1 MPISLETFRN
11 FAALSN
17 LGDGKNVFVSGEDKT
32 GLAAR
37 RDVGDRSLSSRDV
50 KLAQAQDNIYVRSQ
64 LLSAVRDALG
74 GEGDCVFRN
83 LQARL
88 FGITAAHPGADAEI
102 AAKPLTMREVR
113 AALGAVDIRLQQRE
127 VAQQFNARID
137 AAFASP
143 KVSAANRE
151 LFRSVLAKVLTDAQT
166 AVHDVSV
173 ETLTGPGSAF
183 AFLKGLVDGGHSSSV
198 AVKTA
203 ILAQSLPAKQAL
215 PFLKACALFGPA
227 AETCGLSL
235 RLHAAMDR
243 IAALPAKTFTPANL
257 FKIACPTCTWPRE
270 IDKNVAALTTS
281 AQKRA
286 LTTAMDRN
294 VPTEMFARAPQNPEW
309 ADRGTAVSAMLNLGM
324 TVEDAQRVLEDP
336 KAFTAEMLPP
346 AALFS
351 GDIGAGKTVDSAFG
365 QMMKDLVR
373 DNAKVEIKGDNGD
386 WTASAA
392 VSLRHHPLH
401 EIAAEELRG
410 KLDALF
416 GPNATDVQKANV
428 MLFMSQ
434 NAHMIDA
441 AFTGPLGLG
450 NGSASGVKYVVNAEP
465 DGSVVVQR
473 RGDFE
478 RNRFTFE
485 VGMRFFPDGS
495 QRLETPPRARV
506 RLDVSVEEVNQQ
518 RAAQERNLNANAK
531 LELSSFIQRN
541 YGQDF
546 TALCASDIA
555 NAQAAFTDVDLP
567 EKQYTQRVINEL
579 CAYLT
584 APENAEE
591 AKEFLAL
598 APEARA
604 AKLAALKTRLQS
616 RVEVSLAALVNG
628 RKAEIDAAAQI
639 RTAAGNPGGT
649 HEVDLAHLREKISY
663 CTWDE
668 TTTPA
673 DVAAKIGQLRD
684 AYVAQRT
691 AVFAAVRNLP
701 ESEAFRT
708 ALLLD
713 SMERAHAKRD
723 DVLFAVELAR
733 QLPVPAKDAVLDRD
747 GVRRAL
753 MDIGTAIASV
763 FMTLDDKVYGGE
775 QRGSIRSIAMQY
787 LCIERREEMQNLVG
801 HLTAEDVEAID
812 RSFDDAFLPRS
823 NLVPGTPEYVDYM
836 AQNNAAPLLGALRD
850 EFNV

>member
-1 MPISLETFRN
+1 MAISLDTFRN
-11 FAALSN
+11 FAALQN

-74 GEGDCVFRN
+74 GEGDSVFRN

-88 FGITAAHPGADAEI
+88 FGISGDHPGADVEI
-102 AAKPLTMREVR
+102 ASKPLTMREVR

-173 ETLTGPGSAF
+173 ETLTGKGSVF
-183 AFLKGLVDGGHSSSV
+183 AFLQGLANGHGSSA
-198 AVKTA
+198 AVKLA
-203 ILAQSLPAKQAL
+203 ILAQGLPAKQAL

-257 FKIACPTCTWPRE
+257 FKVACPTCAWPRE
-270 IDKNVAALTTS
+270 IDKNVAAITTF
-281 AQKRA
+281 AQQAA
-286 LTTAMDRN
+286 LSTAMDRDL
-294 VPTEMFARAPQNPEW
+294 PREMIAKAIGNP
-309 ADRGTAVSAMLNLGM
+309 ALANRGTAVGAMLNLGM
-324 TVEDAQRVLEDP
+324 TLEDAQRVLEDP
-336 KAFTAEMLPP
+336 TSFKAEMLPP

-351 GDIGAGKTVDSAFG
+351 GDVGAEKTVDSAFG

-518 RAAQERNLNANAK
+518 RAAQERNLDANAK

-639 RTAAGNPGGT
+639 RTAAGNPGGA

-663 CTWDE
+663 CAWDE

-691 AVFAAVRNLP
+691 AVFAAVRKLP

-787 LCIERREEMQNLVG
+787 LCIERREEMRNLVG

>member
-1 MPISLETFRN
+1 MAISLDTFRN
-11 FAALSN
+11 FAALQN

-434 NAHMIDA
+434 NAQVIDGV
-441 AFTGPLGLG
+441 FTSLLGLSDG
-450 NGSASGVKYVVNAEP
+450 TPASGIKYVVNAEP

-473 RGDFE
+473 GGCFE
-478 RNRFTFE
+478 HNRFTFE
-485 VGMRFFPDGS
+485 VGVRFCPDGS
-495 QRLETPPRARV
+495 QRLESLPMVQVHEEVAAEAVNRQVETQQRELNANANREFADFVQRHCGLDLVAFFEKEIADIQATYADVNLTPEDFRAWVDDALGYYLSNPDNDQLTKDIMAMSGEALAAKLAELKPVLTDRV
-506 RLDVSVEEVNQQ
+506 NVLAAWRALGAQAERQAAEQIHDRAAQNYDPKDIDVERLHARIARFEHDCRKRFVEMSVEEVKAQIDTLRGAFVDERCQVLDAVRTHADGIGDLFRNSLLTDAVCYSRRSHDDVMFMIDTAYRLPAMAAAANGDE
-518 RAAQERNLNANAK
+518 RAFLKRIGEGVADRFIARDAMRHGDEEGND
-531 LELSSFIQRN
+531 LET
-541 YGQDF
+541 DF
-546 TALCASDIA
+546 
-555 NAQAAFTDVDLP
+555 VM
-567 EKQYTQRVINEL
+567 Y
-579 CAYLT
+579 
-584 APENAEE
+584 
-591 AKEFLAL
+591 
-598 APEARA
+598 
-604 AKLAALKTRLQS
+604 RLILRQNDFQS
-616 RVEVSLAALVNG
+616 RLWE
-628 RKAEIDAAAQI
+628 
-639 RTAAGNPGGT
+639 GNS
-649 HEVDLAHLREKISY
+649 D
-663 CTWDE
+663 
-668 TTTPA
+668 
-673 DVAAKIGQLRD
+673 Q
-684 AYVAQRT
+684 
-691 AVFAAVRNLP
+691 
-701 ESEAFRT
+701 AF
-708 ALLLD
+708 
-713 SMERAHAKRD
+713 
-723 DVLFAVELAR
+723 
-733 QLPVPAKDAVLDRD
+733 LDRLRT
-747 GVRRAL
+747 VNYHHINKL
-753 MDIGTAIASV
+753 YH
-763 FMTLDDKVYGGE
+763 LDHIYPDHV
-775 QRGSIRSIAMQY
+775 
-787 LCIERREEMQNLVG
+787 LW
-801 HLTAEDVEAID
+801 
-812 RSFDDAFLPRS
+812 
-823 NLVPGTPEYVDYM
+823 
-836 AQNNAAPLLGALRD
+836 
-850 EFNV
+850 